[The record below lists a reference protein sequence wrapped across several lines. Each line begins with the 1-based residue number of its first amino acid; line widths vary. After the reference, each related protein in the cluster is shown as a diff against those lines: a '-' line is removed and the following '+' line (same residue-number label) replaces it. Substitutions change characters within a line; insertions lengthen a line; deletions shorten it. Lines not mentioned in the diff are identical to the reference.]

1 MVQGFFYNSVGGDR
15 KYNGNSVNESKRPFY
30 KDGVFAGHLEVTA
43 DGEEMAVTVDGGEKT
58 GFAWIY
64 TIQPLFPLTY
74 PRQAE
79 HLTV

>member
-43 DGEEMAVTVDGGEKT
+43 DGEAVPVSVTCH
-58 GFAWIY
+58 GFS
-64 TIQPLFPLTY
+64 FPVRKGCRYNL
-74 PRQAE
+74 
-79 HLTV
+79 